1 MSKSVLQI
9 KALGNSKSLKKIFPW
24 ADESVIGLMRGTGEL
39 KEYRPGE
46 VVYSPDQRV
55 RGLFFIKSGVL
66 KVCQGCGGAQEQ
78 IINLF
83 SPGDLVGLRSML
95 NMEFYD
101 STLLALASSAIIE
114 VRRDAF
120 LQAVMQAPG
129 ISHSVMKQ
137 LDNGIA
143 EMEGRLTVLLQRP
156 IKQRLANAIVT
167 LSNKFGCDSNH
178 RLQLVLSPKEWASL
192 ICTTRTSLY
201 RMMKAME
208 DEGLVLYQKHRVT
221 LVNRQELLELAIPQ
235 RADSS
240 F

>member
-1 MSKSVLQI
+1 MHLYVNG
-9 KALGNSKSLKKIFPW
+9 A
-24 ADESVIGLMRGTGEL
+24 
-39 KEYRPGE
+39 

-66 KVCQGCGGAQEQ
+66 KVCQGCGGANEQ

-101 STLLALASSAIIE
+101 STLLALADSVIIE
-114 VRRDAF
+114 VKRDAF

-143 EMEGRLTVLLQRP
+143 EMEGRLTDLLQRP
-156 IKQRLANAIVT
+156 IKQRLANAIIT
-167 LSNKFGCDSNH
+167 LSNKFGCDSKH

-192 ICTTRTSLY
+192 ICTTRASLY

-208 DEGLVLYQKHRVT
+208 EEGLVLYQKHRVT
-221 LVNRQELLELAIPQ
+221 LVNRKELLDLAIPN
-235 RADSS
+235 RVETS
-240 F
+240 FAGSIS